1 MTVTFNTESIRL
13 ITLFENLTGTAVKDC
28 VIDSANNTVYFVIEE
43 GKIAI
48 AIGKNGGSVKNAER
62 LIKKNIKIFEFS
74 PDLSCFIKNLIPQAT
89 EIKIKNGEKISVE
102 VRVEK
107 KDRAI
112 VIGREGKNLK
122 LYKELLERNHGV
134 NELIIR

>member
-1 MTVTFNTESIRL
+1 M
-13 ITLFENLTGTAVKDC
+13 
-28 VIDSANNTVYFVIEE
+28 
-43 GKIAI
+43 
-48 AIGKNGGSVKNAER
+48 
-62 LIKKNIKIFEFS
+62 
-74 PDLSCFIKNLIPQAT
+74 SCFIKNLIPQAT